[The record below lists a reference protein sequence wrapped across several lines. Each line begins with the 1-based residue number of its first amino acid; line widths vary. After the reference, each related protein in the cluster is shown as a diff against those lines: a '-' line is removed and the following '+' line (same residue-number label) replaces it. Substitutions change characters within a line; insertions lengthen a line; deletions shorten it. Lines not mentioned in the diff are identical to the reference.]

1 MKKKNLITTVASVA
15 MVGVI
20 AVGSTLAYLTAN
32 DGKLTNTFDFV
43 DNGIAIDLWETDGGD
58 QVVGKDE
65 QGSGNLAYTNVVAGQ
80 VLTKEVH
87 TDVNTSVD
95 TWVFVKIDQTGAG
108 ANVTINDLA
117 EGWVK
122 VAETDNVYA
131 RKITVGDN
139 LGTDTEYP
147 FTVFTKVTVPADI
160 TEANKDLNP
169 MVLSTAAI
177 QAEGFATAEL
187 AYAKIS
193 SQL

>member
-15 MVGVI
+15 LVGVI
-20 AVGSTLAYLTAN
+20 AVGSTLAYLTAT

-43 DNGIAIDLWETDGGD
+43 ENGIAIDLWETNGTTT
-58 QVVGKDE
+58 VGKDV
-65 QGSGNLAYTNVVAGQ
+65 QGSGNLDYTNVVAGQ

-131 RKITVGDN
+131 RKITVGEN

-147 FTVFTKVTVPADI
+147 FTVFSKVTVPADI
-160 TEANKDLNP
+160 TEANKELNP

-187 AYAKIS
+187 AYAQIS